1 MRITFKT
8 EYACIAMLELAASY
22 DDPGPVRI
30 KTIAEAQSI
39 DARFLVQIL
48 LQLKTAGLVTSVR
61 GAAGGYRLARAPE
74 AITLAQIINAVADP
88 SVAPTSTPSRSTRR
102 KRLLSAA
109 VEKRT
114 PAAEVLLDVWQEV
127 QAQEQRLLEQLT
139 LAELLRRSQSDN
151 ALVYQI

>member
-61 GAAGGYRLARAPE
+61 GAAGGYRLARPPE

-88 SVAPTSTPSRSTRR
+88 SVAPSSTPSRSTRR
-102 KRLLSAA
+102 KRLLSNADQ
-109 VEKRT
+109 KRT